1 MPFVLEGRTQKPSQ
15 SELIFL
21 CAIRPVQAGSSH
33 LCGEDEFTPW
43 RRGPISQYGRSRA
56 TRLDSYGF
64 GAVSDGVY
72 GLTLLGVVQ
81 SSREE
86 SATFLL
92 LFPDFL
98 CSSLPETRDVQP
110 VAMGTCADPY

>member
-1 MPFVLEGRTQKPSQ
+1 M
-15 SELIFL
+15 
-21 CAIRPVQAGSSH
+21 QAGSSR

-56 TRLDSYGF
+56 TRLDFYGF

-72 GLTLLGVVQ
+72 ALKLLGVVQ